1 MILPGREVNRQWRR
15 DLAAGPGEKPGGQ
28 NVVPMSLV
36 EQLGAL
42 IEQPWQPVFPARQ
55 LVPGYRQCKQAAAYP
70 KLMGD
75 GE

>member
-1 MILPGREVNRQWRR
+1 MMLPGREVNRQRDRR
-15 DLAAGPGEKPGGQ
+15 RAACPTARPGGQ
-28 NVVPMSLV
+28 NVAPMSLV

-55 LVPGYRQCKQAAAYP
+55 LVPGYRQRKQAAAYP